1 MAPSVPP
8 RATPSRPTQVR
19 NQIFLAILVAL
30 LLFFVASYIDL
41 VLQYGALRDEIAQAT
56 AELQNANEKSVRLE
70 KQLQYVQTDAYK
82 ETIAREQLGL
92 IRPGDVV
99 VAVLSNASQAT
110 YSRIYAPADIE
121 PNLLTLPIW
130 RQWLELFNLDM
141 ED

>member
-8 RATPSRPTQVR
+8 RAAPSRPTQVR

-82 ETIAREQLGL
+82 ETIAREQL
-92 IRPGDVV
+92 
-99 VAVLSNASQAT
+99 
-110 YSRIYAPADIE
+110 
-121 PNLLTLPIW
+121 W
-130 RQWLELFNLDM
+130 
-141 ED
+141 